1 MQHNPYD
8 LIIIKENVIPQEH
21 IEELMLLTNTKD
33 TQQATVFKEPTK
45 PDEEIDKTKDGG
57 NEDLRVRDTLW
68 YPISEEQLV
77 KLEQGIA
84 QAYALYVRPRYNC
97 EFKSYEP
104 AQFLGYPVGGHYL
117 QHIDGEQINR
127 ETGEWE
133 EALPRDISFLFYL
146 NSEFGGGEIEFPT
159 LGLTIKPKK
168 GMMIAFPSYKE
179 FPHKVHPVTWGH
191 RYTIVSWVGTKEKL
205 YDTISKTRV

>member
-1 MQHNPYD
+1 MQSLYD
-8 LIIIKENVIPQEH
+8 YIIIRENVIPQEH
-21 IEELMLLTNTKD
+21 IEELMLLTNTD
-33 TQQATVFKEPTK
+33 DISQATVFKEQTK
-45 PDEEIDKTKDGG
+45 PDEEIDKTDSGR
-57 NEDLRVRDTLW
+57 EDLRIRNTLW
-68 YPISEEQLV
+68 YPITEEQV
-77 KLEQGIA
+77 GKLEQGIA
-84 QAYALYVRPRYNC
+84 QAYGFYVQPRYNC
-97 EFKSYEP
+97 EFKNYEP

-117 QHIDGEQINR
+117 QHIDGEQLNLQ
-127 ETGEWE
+127 TGEWQ

-191 RYTIVSWVGTKEKL
+191 RYTIVSWVGTKKRL
-205 YDTISKTRV
+205 YDTIPTAGV

>member
-1 MQHNPYD
+1 MQNLYD
-8 LIIIKENVIPQEH
+8 YIIIRENVIPQPH
-21 IEELMLLTNTKD
+21 IEELMLLTNTDD
-33 TQQATVFKEPTK
+33 TSQATVFKEPTK
-45 PDEEIDKTKDGG
+45 PGEEIDKTKDGG
-57 NEDLRVRDTLW
+57 REDLRVRNTLW
-68 YPISEEQLV
+68 YPISEEQVV

-84 QAYALYVRPRYNC
+84 QAYGMFVQPRYNC
-97 EFKSYEP
+97 EFKNYEP

-117 QHIDGEQINR
+117 QHIDGEQINQK
-127 ETGEWE
+127 TGEWE

-191 RYTIVSWVGTKEKL
+191 RYTIVSWVGTKKKL
-205 YDTISKTRV
+205 YDTIPTAGV

>member
-1 MQHNPYD
+1 MQHLHDY
-8 LIIIKENVIPQEH
+8 IIIRENVIPQEH
-21 IEELMLLTNTKD
+21 IEELMLLTNTD
-33 TQQATVFKEPTK
+33 DISQATVFSDPTK
-45 PDEEIDKTKDGG
+45 PDEEIDKTKDAGK
-57 NEDLRVRDTLW
+57 EDLRIRNTLW
-68 YPISEEQLV
+68 YPITEEQVV

-84 QAYALYVRPRYNC
+84 QAYGFHVQPRYNC
-97 EFKSYEP
+97 EFKNYEP

-127 ETGEWE
+127 QTGEWE
-133 EALPRDISFLFYL
+133 PALERDVSFLFYL
-146 NSEFGGGEIEFPT
+146 NNEYGGGEIEFPT

-191 RYTIVSWVGTKEKL
+191 RYTLVSWISTKEKL
-205 YDTISKTRV
+205 YDTISKTGV